1 MIRPVCA
8 LAVAVLALAPTL
20 SRADTR
26 SIVSKAF
33 GNTVISTYQDGRKGY
48 TWLKADGTY
57 TGEGRHKDRS
67 NGRWRIAGER
77 LCFKQDHPVRLRR
90 GVLCTGPAVGLRE
103 RLQEQVAVGRAHH
116 HHHGEGPRHA
126 LNPRERPQMRTM
138 AESRRP

>member
-77 LCFKQDHPVRLRR
+77 LCFKQDHPFVFGAGFCVPVPQSGFENGFKSKSPL
-90 GVLCTGPAVGLRE
+90 
-103 RLQEQVAVGRAHH
+103 
-116 HHHGEGPRHA
+116 GEPTTI
-126 LNPRERPQMRTM
+126 TM
-138 AESRRP
+138 VKGHVTP